1 MIRTDSGYARN
12 INILLIS
19 IFFVVLLI
27 GLWQIRGI
35 LMLALA
41 GVLLTVVFSMPVKSF
56 MRWRIGR
63 ILSIMLSMTIGVLVL
78 VLLSFLVFPTL
89 FEQFAT
95 LFETTIPTGINQFN
109 ELLES
114 GELYQQVPFLEQAV
128 EMLNTTEFE
137 IDANFI
143 NQVIGQTYSALNSFD
158 GSVIPLIGGVAS
170 ALVSVFIIVFI
181 CFFLITE
188 PRKYVNG
195 IVRLTPLWYRE
206 RMREIIARI
215 DYTMHEWIKVTGIS
229 MLLVGTIT
237 GAGLAWLGVDQWLA
251 LGVIAGIVSFIPNFS
266 VFIILVPTIAVTLV
280 QTPETVWI
288 AILIVIVASFVQ
300 ANIVGPILA
309 SEALHLPPVLILIG
323 QIVFGFFFGF
333 LGIMLAV
340 PLSAITVILIEEIY
354 IKDVLGDDSADKE
367 KVVDI
372 YDDDD
377 LVYAEAD

>member
-56 MRWRIGR
+56 MRWGIGR

-89 FEQFAT
+89 FDQFAT

-143 NQVIGQTYSALNSFD
+143 NQVIGQTYSALNSFG

-170 ALVSVFIIVFI
+170 ALVSIFIIVFI

-195 IVRLTPLWYRE
+195 IV
-206 RMREIIARI
+206 
-215 DYTMHEWIKVTGIS
+215 
-229 MLLVGTIT
+229 
-237 GAGLAWLGVDQWLA
+237 
-251 LGVIAGIVSFIPNFS
+251 
-266 VFIILVPTIAVTLV
+266 
-280 QTPETVWI
+280 
-288 AILIVIVASFVQ
+288 
-300 ANIVGPILA
+300 
-309 SEALHLPPVLILIG
+309 
-323 QIVFGFFFGF
+323 
-333 LGIMLAV
+333 
-340 PLSAITVILIEEIY
+340 
-354 IKDVLGDDSADKE
+354 
-367 KVVDI
+367 
-372 YDDDD
+372 
-377 LVYAEAD
+377 